1 MLDQISGYKL
11 NSYDNLHDYHV
22 RINKQPKWIVKRQ
35 GLSLKIVN
43 FLGHSFVQ
51 FGQWLIKITD
61 MSKNS
66 VLNGTDVCN
75 HYGE

>member
-11 NSYDNLHDYHV
+11 NVYDDLHDYHN
-22 RINKQPKWIVKRQ
+22 RIDKRPKWTIKRKTFSMK
-35 GLSLKIVN
+35 LIN
-43 FLGHSFVQ
+43 RLGYGFIK

-61 MSKNS
+61 MPKNGM
-66 VLNGTDVCN
+66 LNGTDVCN